1 MFDFF
6 SWEGDLLIYTKKLEI
21 EPNDAEKFT
30 IIHKLSVE
38 YHYSLLLAKWRKKLL
53 CETFVNKGVRN
64 SHKKIDKKHTR
75 PHIFFFKERTV
86 FGKVDETRNIFV

>member
-6 SWEGDLLIYTKKLEI
+6 SWEGDKLIYTKKLEI

-38 YHYSLLLAKWRKKLL
+38 YHYSLLLAK
-53 CETFVNKGVRN
+53 
-64 SHKKIDKKHTR
+64 
-75 PHIFFFKERTV
+75 
-86 FGKVDETRNIFV
+86 